1 MCDSKCTNCVKYS
14 SPDNTIIEYMCKDNN
29 FLLVFLEMLVAM
41 IFLLTL
47 IFVYLIVYERYKH
60 DDKLIRIKVNWG
72 IKETR
77 NFNYLYRLDRYICL
91 CKFMY
96 ILNATWYL
104 IL

>member
-60 DDKLIRIKVNWG
+60 DDMADPIIF
-72 IKETR
+72 IHA
-77 NFNYLYRLDRYICL
+77 YIAFL
-91 CKFMY
+91 SAHRWWVAMLFQ
-96 ILNATWYL
+96 
-104 IL
+104 